1 MGLVQRMLIANVVWD
16 LVSAFA
22 LVYDGRGA
30 VARMHTDWWG
40 SEDSNIPH
48 SRRALALFLLSLGI
62 MRAHTRAHAAASYG
76 LEILWLLAGVW
87 CGTMTLERTWP
98 SAVLCVLCSSVIHRG
113 ATEGLTTVSSVQS
126 TPSRSERAC
135 SSSCDASDGQKR
147 RISTL

>member
-1 MGLVQRMLIANVVWD
+1 MGLVQRMLVANVVWD

-40 SEDSNIPH
+40 SEDSNTPH

-98 SAVLCVLCSSVIHRG
+98 SAVLCVVCSSVCLKRG
-113 ATEGLTTVSSVQS
+113 SQAWVSSVGLKRGSQ
-126 TPSRSERAC
+126 AWV
-135 SSSCDASDGQKR
+135 SSVGLKCES
-147 RISTL
+147 